1 MTGFEPEP
9 LALTEEEVKLIYKE
23 LLHNEGT
30 FDWDVL
36 LSKLE
41 QYLFVCRLARN
52 PQAVEDM
59 LKGMKDIQ
67 NGNIK
72 KVQLRERD

>member
-1 MTGFEPEP
+1 MFEPET
-9 LALTEEEVKLIYKE
+9 LALTEAEVRLIHKEVRHHEGDFEWEILLDKL
-23 LLHNEGT
+23 
-30 FDWDVL
+30 D
-36 LSKLE
+36 

-72 KVQLRERD
+72 KVQLREGD